1 MKAILHEKSIKN
13 FKNKGANLD
22 KKPFKKPFKKL
33 GFSYLDA
40 AEMIVNLRQLLIEY
54 QVHYHKLRNYHW
66 NVQGSDFFELHKEF
80 ENEYLNVQEQIDI
93 IAERINVF
101 GQQPQMTLNEVVKNS
116 NIKEQSD
123 LVGSRDMV
131 EDILTDFGILHDTML
146 EVLNAS
152 LNIGDAATEQ
162 IITEFIRDLEKR
174 NWMFTAWLK

>member
-1 MKAILHEKSIKN
+1 METTINEKSI
-13 FKNKGANLD
+13 
-22 KKPFKKPFKKL
+22 KKPFKKL
-33 GFSYLDA
+33 GFSSLDA
-40 AEMIVNLRQLLIEY
+40 AEIIVNLRQLLIEY

-80 ENEYLNVQEQIDI
+80 EDEYVKVQEQIDI

-116 NIKEQSD
+116 KIKENPNI
-123 LVGSRDMV
+123 LHAKEMV
-131 EDILTDFGILHDTML
+131 EDVLADFNILHDTML
-146 EVLNAS
+146 EALNAS

-174 NWMFTAWLK
+174 NWMFTSWLK

>member
-1 MKAILHEKSIKN
+1 MEAILHDKSI
-13 FKNKGANLD
+13 
-22 KKPFKKPFKKL
+22 KKPFKKL

-40 AEMIVNLRQLLIEY
+40 AEIIVNLRQLLIEY

-80 ENEYLNVQEQIDI
+80 ENEYLKVQNQIDI

-101 GQQPQMTLNEVVKNS
+101 GQQPQMTLNEVVKNAK
-116 NIKEQSD
+116 IEEQLD
-123 LVGSRDMV
+123 IIGSQDMV
-131 EDILTDFGILHDTML
+131 KDVLKDFGILHDTML

-162 IITEFIRDLEKR
+162 IITDFIRDLEKR

>member
-1 MKAILHEKSIKN
+1 MNEKPIT
-13 FKNKGANLD
+13 
-22 KKPFKKPFKKL
+22 KPFKKL

-40 AEMIVNLRQLLIEY
+40 AEIIVNLRQLLIEF

-80 ENEYLNVQEQIDI
+80 EDEYIKVQEQIDI

-101 GQQPQMTLNEVVKNS
+101 GQQPQMTLKDVVKNS
-116 NIKEQSD
+116 KIEENMEIIH
-123 LVGSRDMV
+123 SRDMV
-131 EDILTDFGILHDTML
+131 EDILLDYGILHDTML

-152 LNIGDAATEQ
+152 LKIGDVATEQ
-162 IITEFIRDLEKR
+162 IITEFIKDLEKR

>member
-1 MKAILHEKSIKN
+1 METIIQEKSI
-13 FKNKGANLD
+13 
-22 KKPFKKPFKKL
+22 KKPFKKL

-66 NVQGSDFFELHKEF
+66 NIQGSDFFELHKEF
-80 ENEYLNVQEQIDI
+80 ENEYLKVQEQIDI

-101 GQQPQMTLNEVVKNS
+101 GQQPQMTLNEVVKNAK
-116 NIKEQSD
+116 IKENPDIIQS
-123 LVGSRDMV
+123 REMV
-131 EDILTDFGILHDTML
+131 EDVLADFGILHETML

>member
-1 MKAILHEKSIKN
+1 MEAILHDKSI
-13 FKNKGANLD
+13 
-22 KKPFKKPFKKL
+22 KKPFKKL

-40 AEMIVNLRQLLIEY
+40 AEIIVNLRQLLIEY

-66 NVQGSDFFELHKEF
+66 NIQGSDFFELHKEF
-80 ENEYLNVQEQIDI
+80 ENEYLKVHNQIDI

-101 GQQPQMTLNEVVKNS
+101 GQQPQMTLNEVVKNAK
-116 NIKEQSD
+116 IEEQLD
-123 LVGSRDMV
+123 IIGSQDMV
-131 EDILTDFGILHDTML
+131 KDVLRDFGILHDTML

-162 IITEFIRDLEKR
+162 IITDFIRDLEKR

>member
-1 MKAILHEKSIKN
+1 METIIQEKSI
-13 FKNKGANLD
+13 
-22 KKPFKKPFKKL
+22 KKPFKKL

-40 AEMIVNLRQLLIEY
+40 AEIIVNLRQLLIEY

-80 ENEYLNVQEQIDI
+80 ENEYLKVQNQIDI

-101 GQQPQMTLNEVVKNS
+101 GRQPQMTLNEIVKNAK
-116 NIKEQSD
+116 IKEQ
-123 LVGSRDMV
+123 LNVVGSQDMV
-131 EDILTDFGILHDTML
+131 KDVLRDFGILHDTML

-162 IITEFIRDLEKR
+162 IITDFIRDLEKR